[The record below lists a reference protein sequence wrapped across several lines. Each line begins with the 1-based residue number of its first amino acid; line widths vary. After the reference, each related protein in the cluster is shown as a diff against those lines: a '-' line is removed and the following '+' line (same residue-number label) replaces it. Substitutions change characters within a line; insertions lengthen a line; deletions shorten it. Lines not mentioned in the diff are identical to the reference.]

1 MYTPIKTVVKLREI
15 LSEVKPRELWGYE
28 TRDGL
33 TLREAMDLIT
43 LAMASTPERE
53 KVGAILRVVRGPDNA
68 DETAKGC
75 ITIPIRE
82 LMFGSVGSVLGISSG
97 YRLKEKVT
105 WANPENTLRHYEAA
119 AEYASGIVRSLIESE
134 RPADDTAFLEETP
147 PVEE

>member
-15 LSEVKPRELWGYE
+15 LSEVKPRELWGYDND
-28 TRDGL
+28 DGL

-53 KVGAILRVVRGPDNA
+53 KVGAILRVVRGPDNM
-68 DETAKGC
+68 DEIVKGC

-82 LMFGSVGSVLGISSG
+82 LMFGSVGSVFGMSG
-97 YRLKEKVT
+97 GYELKEKVT
-105 WANPENTLRHYEAA
+105 WANPEDTLDHYRAA
-119 AEYASGIVRSLIESE
+119 AEYASEIVRKLIESE
-134 RPADDTAFLEETP
+134 RPTPEASPEATP